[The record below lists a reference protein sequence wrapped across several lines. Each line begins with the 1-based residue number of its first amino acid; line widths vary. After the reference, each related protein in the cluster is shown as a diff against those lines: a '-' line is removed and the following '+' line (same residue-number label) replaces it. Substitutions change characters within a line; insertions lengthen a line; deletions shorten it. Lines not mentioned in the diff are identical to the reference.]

1 MARRTFGT
9 LGALGVLGL
18 ATSFGLSSCQLVVPP
33 KVMVVMMENEGAANI
48 LGNAA
53 LPYVTSLAA
62 DYGSA
67 TESYAYA
74 HPSLPNYID
83 IVSGSDQS
91 VTDDNPP
98 SSHSFA
104 GVPTLADQLVAG
116 GYSVAAYAE
125 NLPADP
131 TNDSGLYAVRH
142 NPWEYFPSAPVTVKD
157 ASSLIPDLNGP
168 SAPDFVWYTPN
179 LTDDGH
185 TGVPI
190 DTQTNELN
198 DSENFLSSF
207 IPSVQATSWYKAGGQ
222 IIIEWDEALG
232 SDTSGVN
239 GVTGGHVATIVVSKY
254 LAVSPQ
260 QDSKPVTTAGILRSI
275 EHIYQV
281 PYLGQASDSAN
292 GDINPLLW
300 W

>member
-1 MARRTFGT
+1 MARRSFAT

-18 ATSFGLSSCQLVVPP
+18 ATSIGTSACQLTVPP
-33 KVMVVMMENEGAANI
+33 KVMVVMMENEGATNI
-48 LGNAA
+48 IGNTA

-74 HPSLPNYID
+74 HPSLPNYLD
-83 IVSGSDQS
+83 IVSGSNQG

-98 SSHSFA
+98 SSHSFP

-125 NLPADP
+125 NLPANP
-131 TNDSGLYAVRH
+131 AADSGLYAVRH

-157 ASSLIPDLNGP
+157 ASSLIPDLNGA

-185 TGVPI
+185 TGVPV
-190 DTQTNELN
+190 DTQTNELI

-222 IIIEWDEALG
+222 IIIEWDEALD

-254 LAVSPQ
+254 LTVSPH
-260 QDSKPVTTAGILRSI
+260 QDSEPVTTAGILRSI
-275 EHIYQV
+275 EHIYMV
-281 PYLGQASDSAN
+281 PYLGQASNAAN
-292 GDINPLLW
+292 GDINPLLSW
-300 W
+300 